1 MEVIVQEGQMGTIF
15 DNVTLWE
22 IEKLEVTGTFVVKI
36 YNNEHLIGQ
45 TPFKPKSTIIII
57 NYLDTFNDMPGA
69 NTK

>member
-1 MEVIVQEGQMGTIF
+1 MEVIVQEGQMGAIF

-45 TPFKPKSTIIII
+45 TPFNPKSTVIII
-57 NYLDTFNDMPGA
+57 NHFDTFDDMPGA